1 MLDRVCYK
9 KQPRSLTID
18 LELFLE
24 VQGLQA
30 LQSALKKLGI
40 CDLEDLLN
48 LELPDLKAL
57 LATAGKSLS
66 ENDEMLLSRDAV
78 ESFQELAAKASTT
91 EDLLQMHEE
100 NGHLIFLS
108 HFKVEA
114 GSDAALM
121 RKELTELL
129 QEGQGHLEC
138 GSFGVP
144 VFLDSEDLAN
154 LDDLLGKVR
163 SSRNLAILLTEKV
176 LTRPWVL
183 MEIVTAVRHGVEVLP
198 VLLLR
203 PGNVFRY
210 PDEMFYR
217 SLQAGTLLPKDTV
230 TQLQEQGIDFEVL
243 EHCLRT
249 AFKRISISYSPH
261 QAASIRKAELENVL
275 KQCHSKRKRPM
286 VFSDFC
292 AESQTLQM
300 AQIGAL
306 KI

>member
-1 MLDRVCYK
+1 
-9 KQPRSLTID
+9 
-18 LELFLE
+18 
-24 VQGLQA
+24 
-30 LQSALKKLGI
+30 
-40 CDLEDLLN
+40 LEDLLN
-48 LELPDLKAL
+48 LELPELKAL
-57 LATAGKSLS
+57 LATAGESLS
-66 ENDEMLLSRDAV
+66 ENDEFLLSRPAI
-78 ESFQELAAKASTT
+78 ESFQELAAKANTT

-100 NGHLIFLS
+100 NDHLIFLS

-114 GSDAALM
+114 GTEAALM
-121 RKELTELL
+121 RHELTELL

-163 SSRNLAILLTEKV
+163 NSRNLAILLTEKV

-203 PGNVFRY
+203 PENVFRY
-210 PDEMFYR
+210 PDERFYQ
-217 SLQAGTLLPKDTV
+217 SLRKGTLLPKDTV